1 MTRASQV
8 EFSGTRQNTS
18 LLTLVLL
25 GFFLISLPALAKDPS
40 CVQTSHLCIATNPD
54 VTQETIFET
63 ICVPGYTKEVRPAT
77 SYTNGVKK
85 ILLRRQHIDESLIHE
100 YELDHIIP
108 LAVGGHP
115 RSLSNLQ
122 LQAWEGAAG
131 AKAKDK
137 LEVRLQKAVCKG
149 KISLLEAQQCI
160 AEDWVACAALHP
172 GRLVSH

>member
-1 MTRASQV
+1 MKITENIASAM
-8 EFSGTRQNTS
+8 RHNIS
-18 LLTLVLL
+18 LLTLVFL
-25 GFFLISLPALAKDPS
+25 GFLLILQPALGKDSS

-54 VTQETIFET
+54 VTQDTIFNT

-85 ILLRRQHIDESLIHE
+85 LLLQRHHIDVSLIHE

-122 LQAWEGAAG
+122 LQLWEGETG

-137 LEVRLQKAVCKG
+137 LEMRLHNAVCRG
-149 KISLLEAQQCI
+149 KIPLLEAQRCI
-160 AEDWVACAALHP
+160 GEDWIACVALHP

>member
-1 MTRASQV
+1 M
-8 EFSGTRQNTS
+8 RQNTS
-18 LLTLVLL
+18 LLTFVLL
-25 GFFLISLPALAKDPS
+25 ALLLTFQPALGRDSS
-40 CVQTSHLCIATNPD
+40 CVPTSYGCIATNSD
-54 VTQETIFET
+54 VTQETIFKT

-122 LQAWEGAAG
+122 LQLWEGETG

-137 LEVRLQKAVCKG
+137 LEVRLHSAVCKG
-149 KISLLEAQQCI
+149 KISLLEAQHCI
-160 AEDWVACAALHP
+160 GEDWIACAASHP
-172 GRLVSH
+172 GRLVSQ

>member
-1 MTRASQV
+1 MQASN
-8 EFSGTRQNTS
+8 R
-18 LLTLVLL
+18 
-25 GFFLISLPALAKDPS
+25 
-40 CVQTSHLCIATNPD
+40 CIATNPD

-122 LQAWEGAAG
+122 LQPWEGETG

-137 LEVRLQKAVCKG
+137 LEVRLHNAVCKG
-149 KISLLEAQQCI
+149 KLSLLEAQQCI
-160 AEDWVACAALHP
+160 GEDWIACAALHP